1 MRLRLPLQFLFLLI
15 LLPTAA
21 IAQSPNGT
29 ISGLVLDPSGRAIT
43 NADILVMNDATGARY
58 SATTNGEGI
67 YAFFTLPPG
76 PYRIQVSRVGFKT
89 LIKPDI
95 TLNVQDALAIN
106 FTLPVGALAETITVE
121 GGAPL
126 VNTQDASVSTVVD
139 RRFVENMPLNG
150 RSFQALIT
158 LTPGV
163 VLTPSSGSEQGQF
176 SINGQRAD
184 ANYLTVDG
192 VSANISAGG
201 GSGLRQAAAGTVPG
215 FNSLGGTNSLVSVD
229 AMQEFRIQ
237 TSSFAPEF
245 GRTPGGQISIVTR
258 SGTNQPH
265 GTLFDYLRNDVLDA
279 NDWFGDHN
287 NLPKPKARQNDFG
300 GVLGGPII
308 ANKTFFFFSY
318 EGLRLRQP
326 RIQATVVP
334 SLDSRAVATP
344 GMQPFLNAFPVPN
357 GDDLGNGLAAFN
369 ASYSLPSSLDAY
381 SLRMDHVVNSRIAVF
396 ARYSYSPSQTSVRG
410 PLAEI
415 NNTLDTDVRTHIL
428 TLGSTQTITSSMT
441 NELRANYSNLKTTSI
456 FHLDNFGGAAPLA
469 DSMLF
474 PTGFSSENGVFALS
488 INGAGGFDIGRN
500 GINEQRQ
507 FNLVDNLAVT
517 VRSHQLKFGA
527 DYRWLAPFTS
537 PFAYLQSA
545 LFANVSDA
553 VSGAPL
559 ATLIQAERGAAL
571 LAHNFSLYAQDGW
584 KATPRL
590 TLTYGLRWEI
600 NPSFKGK
607 NSASALVTAQGLDD
621 PATMTLAPRGTPL
634 YKTTY
639 GNIAPR
645 LGLNYQLTNTAAWE
659 TVVRAGVGV
668 FYDLGYGS
676 LASQANEFPFTA
688 ENLVFDS
695 FPLPPN
701 EAAPP
706 IITGTTPVAGNF
718 HVSDPNLKL
727 PRTYQWN
734 VALEQVLGG
743 KQTVSATYIGAV
755 GRDLLRQDT
764 IAFPNA
770 DFETVLVTRNSATS
784 DYHALQFKFNRRLS
798 RGLEALAS
806 YTWSHSI
813 DIASNDSGPFNTPAA
828 LGTKMD
834 RGDSDFDVRH
844 SVTLAAS
851 YDVPAPKKQN
861 VLSRLGRN
869 WSLDTLLVA
878 RSATPVTALGPFVVV
893 GSSIFNTRPDI
904 VPGVPLYLRGPQYP
918 GGKAFNG
925 NAFTDPASGEQGNL
939 RRNVLRGFGAWQQD
953 LTVRRQFHFGER
965 VTLQFRA
972 EFFNVFN
979 HPNFGSP
986 VASLSSP
993 LFGQSTQTLANSL
1006 ASAQAG
1012 FNGGLNP
1019 LYQFGAARS
1028 GQVAL
1033 KLQF

>member
-1 MRLRLPLQFLFLLI
+1 VRLRFPLQPLL
-15 LLPTAA
+15 LLVLLTTAA
-21 IAQSPNGT
+21 IGQSPNGT
-29 ISGLVLDPSGRAIT
+29 MSGLVLDPSGRAIA
-43 NADILVMNDATGARY
+43 NADIVIVNDATGVRY
-58 SATTNGEGI
+58 SGTTNGEGI
-67 YAFFTLPPG
+67 YAISTLPPG
-76 PYRIQVSRVGFKT
+76 PYRIQVSKVGFKT

-95 TLNVQDALAIN
+95 ILNVQDALAIN
-106 FTLPVGALAETITVE
+106 FTLPVGALSETVTVE

-150 RSFQALIT
+150 RSFQSLIT

-176 SINGQRAD
+176 SVNGQRAD

-201 GSGLRQAAAGTVPG
+201 GSGLRQAAAGTIPG

-258 SGTNQPH
+258 SGTNQLH

-279 NDWFGDHN
+279 NDWFGNHN
-287 NLPKPKARQNDFG
+287 GLPKPKARQNDFG

-326 RIQATVVP
+326 RTQATVVP
-334 SLDSRAVATP
+334 SLDSRAAATI
-344 GMQPFLNAFPVPN
+344 GMQPFLNAYPLPN
-357 GDDLGNGLAAFN
+357 GNDLGDGLAEFN

-381 SLRMDHVVNSRIAVF
+381 SLRLDHVINSRIAVF
-396 ARYSYSPSQTSVRG
+396 GRYNYSPSKTSVRG
-410 PLAEI
+410 PLAEL

-428 TLGSTQTITSSMT
+428 TIGSTQLITNSAD

-456 FHLDNFGGAAPLA
+456 FHLDDFGGAVPLS
-469 DSMLF
+469 DSLLF
-474 PTGFSSENGVFALS
+474 PAGFSSQNAVFGLS

-500 GINEQRQ
+500 GVNEQRQ
-507 FNLVDNLAVT
+507 FNVVDNLSLT
-517 VRSHQLKFGA
+517 VGSHRLKFGA

-545 LFANVSDA
+545 LFLDMSDA
-553 VSGAPL
+553 VAGAPL
-559 ATLIQAERGAAL
+559 ATLIQAERGASL
-571 LAHNFSLYAQDGW
+571 LAHNFSLYGQDTW
-584 KATPRL
+584 KATSRL
-590 TLTYGLRWEI
+590 SLTYGLRWEV
-600 NPSFKGK
+600 NPPFQGK
-607 NSASALVTAQGLDD
+607 NSSSQLLTAQGLDN

-645 LGLNYQLTNTAAWE
+645 IGLSYQLATHAAWE
-659 TVVRAGVGV
+659 TVIRASAGI

-676 LASQANEFPFTA
+676 LGSQANEFPFTA
-688 ENLVFDS
+688 VNLLFDP
-695 FPLPPN
+695 FPLPPD

-706 IITGTTPVAGNF
+706 TITGTVPVTGNF

-734 VALEQVLGG
+734 VALEQALGP
-743 KQTVSATYIGAV
+743 KQTVSATYIGTL

-784 DYHALQFKFNRRLS
+784 
-798 RGLEALAS
+798 
-806 YTWSHSI
+806 
-813 DIASNDSGPFNTPAA
+813 
-828 LGTKMD
+828 
-834 RGDSDFDVRH
+834 
-844 SVTLAAS
+844 
-851 YDVPAPKKQN
+851 
-861 VLSRLGRN
+861 GR
-869 WSLDTLLVA
+869 
-878 RSATPVTALGPFVVV
+878 
-893 GSSIFNTRPDI
+893 
-904 VPGVPLYLRGPQYP
+904 
-918 GGKAFNG
+918 
-925 NAFTDPASGEQGNL
+925 
-939 RRNVLRGFGAWQQD
+939 
-953 LTVRRQFHFGER
+953 
-965 VTLQFRA
+965 
-972 EFFNVFN
+972 
-979 HPNFGSP
+979 
-986 VASLSSP
+986 
-993 LFGQSTQTLANSL
+993 
-1006 ASAQAG
+1006 
-1012 FNGGLNP
+1012 
-1019 LYQFGAARS
+1019 
-1028 GQVAL
+1028 
-1033 KLQF
+1033 